1 MAAETPT
8 DNAGVRLPPP
18 FIFLGFLLLGLWID
32 SPWFEGRLAE
42 TGPTLAGGVIAAL
55 GLAFIIIGA
64 RQHKKAGSNVQPWK
78 PTTEIIASGL
88 YAYSRNPI
96 YLGMALAQGGLA
108 ICAGSLAALGTLVL
122 SVLVIRLF
130 VIAREER
137 YLEEKFGVTYLDYK
151 RRVRRWI

>member
-1 MAAETPT
+1 MPIETPT

-18 FIFLGFLLLGLWID
+18 LVFLSFLLLGLWVD

-42 TGPTLAGGVIAAL
+42 TAPTLVGGVIAVLGFAL
-55 GLAFIIIGA
+55 IVVGA

-88 YAYSRNPI
+88 YTWSRNPI

-108 ICAGSLAALGTLVL
+108 ICGGSLAALVTLVL
-122 SVLVIRLF
+122 SLLVVRLF
-130 VIAREER
+130 VIAREEA
-137 YLEEKFGVTYLDYK
+137 YLEEKFGAAYLDYK